1 MWHIPRVLAARSAP
15 LVVGQQISKSLGVCE
30 WRLHNLSDSV
40 LSAAAAAAPRPAAL
54 SVQPGPADYA
64 TLIREFLIA
73 LDYRADR
80 YMTV

>member
-1 MWHIPRVLAARSAP
+1 M
-15 LVVGQQISKSLGVCE
+15 
-30 WRLHNLSDSV
+30 SDSV
-40 LSAAAAAAPRPAAL
+40 LSAAAAAVPQPTEL